1 MKFSQAPFWREGSH
15 IYSLIFS
22 QHFFELRKS
31 SIFRRSFPHR
41 SPFLF
46 ISLGGMHWG
55 QTALKIRSSIF
66 FVVVFFV
73 VVTMVMNKLIQPE
86 LKPVSPPLEGLFLCS
101 IVVIVFNK
109 NGSIKTIIFCVNIR
123 REGTES
129 FYQSD
134 VT

>member
-86 LKPVSPPLEGLFLCS
+86 LKPVSPPPPRRVIFMLYCCHCLQQERLNQNHYLLCEYQEGGDRVFLP
-101 IVVIVFNK
+101 V
-109 NGSIKTIIFCVNIR
+109 
-123 REGTES
+123 
-129 FYQSD
+129 
-134 VT
+134 